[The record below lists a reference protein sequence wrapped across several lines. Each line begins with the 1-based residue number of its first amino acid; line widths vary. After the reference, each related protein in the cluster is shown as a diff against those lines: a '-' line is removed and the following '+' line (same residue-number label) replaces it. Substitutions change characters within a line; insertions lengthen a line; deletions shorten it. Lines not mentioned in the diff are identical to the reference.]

1 MSDLRRLL
9 QALGFTDAERAG
21 FHCIDPRT
29 GSASCSTVNVPDIPD
44 TDDYGQ
50 QHWYFNICP
59 TSCTRPYA
67 RGNKSEVTRLSSV
80 FIDLD
85 DKVTADPIAA
95 LEVVCEALGE
105 LPTAVVRSGGGWQP
119 YWAVADGHITD
130 TFTTEDSDA
139 LLKAWGRFVN
149 KITGL
154 SFDPTWEPAREFR
167 IPGSK
172 NFKYDPPRPVTVEFF
187 DSPRLTLSALA
198 TTLTAHGISIGA
210 PLPRERVTT
219 AQDWRFSIFDCPWA
233 QKAVT
238 GWKTDRPR
246 SSAHTG
252 ILGKLVKRECM
263 KRHGCLSRRTYD
275 STEGLLR
282 NWMENNASYYQG
294 RDFDREF
301 DGALSKA
308 ADLVE
313 CMTTDEVVVKLGNHL
328 HR

>member
-1 MSDLRRLL
+1 M
-9 QALGFTDAERAG
+9 
-21 FHCIDPRT
+21 
-29 GSASCSTVNVPDIPD
+29 
-44 TDDYGQ
+44 
-50 QHWYFNICP
+50 
-59 TSCTRPYA
+59 
-67 RGNKSEVTRLSSV
+67 
-80 FIDLD
+80 
-85 DKVTADPIAA
+85 
-95 LEVVCEALGE
+95 VCDALGE

-130 TFTTEDSDA
+130 TFTTEDADA
-139 LLKAWGRFVN
+139 LLKSWGRFVN
-149 KITGL
+149 QITGL
-154 SFDPTWEPAREFR
+154 SFDPTWELAREFR

-172 NFKYDPPRPVTVEFF
+172 NYKYDPPRPVTVEFF

-238 GWKTDRPR
+238 GWKADRPR

-313 CMTTDEVVVKLGNHL
+313 YMTTDEVVAKLGNHL